1 MVCLQTN
8 ENNPK
13 KSGAPPLIFNQLE
26 NAHQDKVLLY
36 KQRNHHKRIR
46 YLQELR
52 KLVLIHGASSLV
64 YLDES
69 GFELETFRPYAWSP
83 RGKMVHGE
91 RNACRRPRTSLN
103 TAKCGQELL
112 APVLFPG
119 STNSLLF
126 NHWLEHHLLKE
137 LKTPSV
143 LILDNARFHKKD
155 DVKSIAEK
163 AGHTVL
169 FLPPYS
175 PDFNPIEQDFA
186 ILKKRRIYAP
196 SGTTLDSIIKSYG
209 N

>member
-1 MVCLQTN
+1 M
-8 ENNPK
+8 
-13 KSGAPPLIFNQLE
+13 
-26 NAHQDKVLLY
+26 
-36 KQRNHHKRIR
+36 
-46 YLQELR
+46 
-52 KLVLIHGASSLV
+52 IHSVSSLV

-83 RGKMVHGE
+83 RGKTVHGE
-91 RNACRRPRTSLN
+91 RNACRRPRTSLIA
-103 TAKCGQELL
+103 AKCGKKLL

-126 NHWLEHHLLKE
+126 NHWLEHHLLAE

-143 LILDNARFHKKD
+143 LIMDNARFHKKD
-155 DVKSIAEK
+155 DVKSIVEK

-169 FLPPYS
+169 FLLPYS

-186 ILKKRRIYAP
+186 IIRKRRTYAP
-196 SGTTLDSIIKSYG
+196 PGTTFDSIIQSYG